1 MSEHRHA
8 HHHGSRSGT
17 PRLKLGRRHRGRQQS
32 GGAGRGSRPR
42 RRTGCL
48 QALILLLI
56 GLVGLLVVSM
66 GWFSDVRYHREGELD
81 SIQAPTELP
90 DALPAPMPSSR

>member
-1 MSEHRHA
+1 
-8 HHHGSRSGT
+8 
-17 PRLKLGRRHRGRQQS
+17 
-32 GGAGRGSRPR
+32 
-42 RRTGCL
+42 
-48 QALILLLI
+48 
-56 GLVGLLVVSM
+56 VGLLVVSM